1 MDFASAR
8 FQMVESQLR
17 PNGVTDPALL
27 RAMAEVPRELFVP
40 AEHRPLAY
48 ADDDIEL
55 GSSDPTGPRFLLAP
69 MTFGRMGQLLM
80 LRDDHRV
87 LDIACGSGY
96 SCAVL
101 SRLVQTVVA
110 IESDPVL
117 AARAE
122 ATLASLQIRGTRLV
136 LNDLT
141 GGDPAGGPY
150 DAILVN
156 GRIEEPPFALLGQL
170 KEHGRLA
177 AVVGDE
183 ELARIA
189 LFTRNGA
196 YGVRY
201 AFDAAAPSLPGFAAK
216 KPAFAF

>member
-8 FQMVESQLR
+8 LKMVESQLQ
-17 PNGVTDPALL
+17 PNSVTDPALL
-27 RAMAEVPRELFVP
+27 RAMSEIPRELFVHG
-40 AEHRPLAY
+40 AQRLLAY

-55 GSSDPTGPRFLLAP
+55 GSDGSAAPRFLLSP
-69 MTFGRMGQLLM
+69 MTFGRMVQLLM
-80 LRDDHRV
+80 LRSEYRV
-87 LDIACGSGY
+87 LDVGCGGGY

-110 IESDPVL
+110 VESDAML
-117 AARAE
+117 AAQAE
-122 ATLASLQIRGTRLV
+122 STLASLQVRNTKLILK
-136 LNDLT
+136 DLS

-156 GRIEEPPFALLGQL
+156 GRIEEPPFGLLGQL

-196 YGVRY
+196 FSVRY
-201 AFDAAAPSLPGFAAK
+201 AFDAAAPPLPGFAGK
-216 KPAFAF
+216 RPAFGF